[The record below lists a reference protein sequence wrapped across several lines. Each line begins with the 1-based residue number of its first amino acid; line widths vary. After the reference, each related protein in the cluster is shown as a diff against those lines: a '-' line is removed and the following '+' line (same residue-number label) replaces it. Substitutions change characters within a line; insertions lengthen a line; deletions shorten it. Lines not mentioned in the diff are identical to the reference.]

1 MAASQAPSRLDPERD
16 FERLRPLAR
25 RRFLARARRAGQAGR
40 VDLDAAADDAYQEAW
55 LELQRRPGD
64 AAIEHD
70 PASYLAGI
78 MWHRFHRLELRP
90 ARVDTDPLADD
101 SPSGDDGPDA
111 VVERRQTLAAVRD
124 ALAEL
129 PERERTAVLL
139 RADGLGHDDIAAT
152 LGVSRRIARKLVE
165 RGRARLTDELGAEE
179 RCASIASTLRAIG
192 LGWPVRGDRRARLD
206 DHLAHCATCR
216 GTVAALR
223 HEGAL
228 AATPVLAGTSALTRL
243 RELLEGVFGRGGGE
257 AVAAAA
263 GAKVVAGCLAAG
275 VCVVGVAQLTPP
287 ADPRPAPAA
296 PVARAP
302 VKPEAAPAAG
312 RRGGDGAAPGGRP
325 AHGAADRSAARHG
338 GASTPRSAQVQ
349 TAVERAREG
358 AEAGAGGGRAGSR
371 RGRAGARHPPG
382 GQ

>member
-90 ARVDTDPLADD
+90 ARVETDPLADD

-139 RADGLGHDDIAAT
+139 RADGAGA
-152 LGVSRRIARKLVE
+152 RRHRRDAR
-165 RGRARLTDELGAEE
+165 RQPPDRAQAGRARP
-179 RCASIASTLRAIG
+179 RAPDG
-192 LGWPVRGDRRARLD
+192 RA
-206 DHLAHCATCR
+206 
-216 GTVAALR
+216 
-223 HEGAL
+223 
-228 AATPVLAGTSALTRL
+228 
-243 RELLEGVFGRGGGE
+243 RGGG
-257 AVAAAA
+257 ALRV
-263 GAKVVAGCLAAG
+263 
-275 VCVVGVAQLTPP
+275 
-287 ADPRPAPAA
+287 
-296 PVARAP
+296 
-302 VKPEAAPAAG
+302 
-312 RRGGDGAAPGGRP
+312 
-325 AHGAADRSAARHG
+325 DREHAARDR
-338 GASTPRSAQVQ
+338 PRL
-349 TAVERAREG
+349 
-358 AEAGAGGGRAGSR
+358 
-371 RGRAGARHPPG
+371 AGARRPPRAAG
-382 GQ
+382 